1 METEIIQVANH
12 EGILHEI
19 PLKFIGKETH
29 IGDKYISY
37 QLLRLK
43 RSGLFTIDELYGIAS
58 VIQNK
63 QPDSLINWTE
73 TFMMLEKDT
82 RPHVQ
87 RKLKDMQLA

>member
-1 METEIIQVANH
+1 MDAEIIQVSNH
-12 EGILHEI
+12 EGISYPI

-43 RSGLFTIDELYGIAS
+43 RSGLFTIDELYAVAS
-58 VIQNK
+58 LIQVK

-73 TFMMLEKDT
+73 TFMMLEKDSGN
-82 RPHVQ
+82 RVSK
-87 RKLKDMQLA
+87 KLKALQLA

>member
-12 EGILHEI
+12 EGILYEI
-19 PLKFIGKETH
+19 PLEFIGKESH

-43 RSGLFTIDELYGIAS
+43 RSGLFTIDELYAIAS
-58 VIQNK
+58 LIQSR

-73 TFMMLEKDT
+73 TFMMLEKDS

-87 RKLKDMQLA
+87 RKLKNLQLA

>member
-1 METEIIQVANH
+1 METELIRVANH
-12 EGILHEI
+12 EGISCEI
-19 PLKFIGKETH
+19 PLKFIGKESH

-43 RSGLFTIDELYGIAS
+43 RSGLFTIDELYAIAS
-58 VIQNK
+58 LIQDK

-87 RKLKDMQLA
+87 RKLRDLQLA

>member
-1 METEIIQVANH
+1 MEPEIIQVANN
-12 EGILHEI
+12 EGISYSI

-43 RSGLFTIDELYGIAS
+43 RSGLFSIDELYAIAS
-58 VIQNK
+58 LIQVK

-73 TFMMLEKDT
+73 TFMMLEKDS
-82 RPHVQ
+82 RPHVN
-87 RKLKDMQLA
+87 RKLKAFHLV

>member
-1 METEIIQVANH
+1 METEIIQVANK
-12 EGILHEI
+12 EGILYEI

-29 IGDKYISY
+29 VGDKYISY

-43 RSGLFTIDELYGIAS
+43 RSGLFTIAELYAVAS
-58 VIQNK
+58 LIQQK

-87 RKLKDMQLA
+87 KKLKTIQLG